1 MNKRATLIITT
12 LLMVLSIVLFA
23 QDTHPVSA
31 QAGGHPILVVY
42 DNSAPT
48 NPFGPYLGEILRAE
62 GLNSFNTETLDNVT
76 SAATLTPYKVVI
88 LAESALS
95 AAQAGYFTTY
105 VNGGG
110 YLIAMRPDAQIKN
123 LFGLNADNGEQTDGY
138 MKMPGIDESAGLT
151 NQSLQ
156 IHGDADQYTL
166 AAGAEEIAE
175 LYSNATTPTAFP
187 AVVRDT
193 TKHRVAFLY
202 DLAKNVAYM
211 RQGNPAN
218 GSVDIDGDGVLRTI
232 DLFQSA
238 GAPWVDLNK
247 VPIPQADEQQR
258 FFARL
263 VTAAIGTAHPMPQLW
278 YFPDTEK
285 TMMIT
290 TSDAHANLLN
300 SYQSVIDAVN
310 GTTPP
315 DKGDVTIYVSAGGAD
330 LEDSIPDWRA
340 AGNEFGVHPVINGP
354 QPATTVNLTAGYNTI
369 IDYFETQYPTVP
381 MSRTVRHHQITW
393 VGWTDAAEVAASFG
407 MGMDT
412 NFYHWGGWL
421 QKPDTSWAH
430 GYITGSGQPMKFIK
444 DDGTILPYY
453 QQLTQLV
460 DEQFF
465 AVVGAGSGWEGINST
480 QAFNISKALIDA
492 SLAGDYA
499 AIMTQFHVDYTNF
512 GEVNPWVVGTV
523 DYANLVGVPVWNADD
538 WLTFTEKRHD
548 ANYNDLSWNA
558 ATQTLTFKLA
568 AGVAVPGMT
577 LSTVLPLSHQG
588 GALQT
593 VRVNGVVAPFTFQVI
608 KGQNVAFVTVP
619 MGGTTTISADYATP
633 PTPPLPNAAPTRTW
647 YASPTVTL
655 TWDNITW
662 AQEYQVEVSPD
673 SMFVSKLTLPNDG
686 VVSANT
692 LSLTVTVLNE
702 GTYYWRV
709 RARHASGWKAFS
721 KGEAFTVD
729 VP

>member
-1 MNKRATLIITT
+1 MNKRATLTITT

-23 QDTHPVSA
+23 HDTHPVNA
-31 QAGGHPILVVY
+31 QASSHPILLVH
-42 DNSAPT
+42 NPASA
-48 NPFGPYLGEILRAE
+48 NPFGLYLGEILRAE
-62 GLNSFNTETLDNVT
+62 GLNSFDVKTLDDIT
-76 SAATLTPYKVVI
+76 AASVLTPYKVVI
-88 LAESALS
+88 LAETALTG
-95 AAQAGYFTTY
+95 AQEGYFTTY
-105 VNGGG
+105 AGSGQ
-110 YLIAMRPDAQIKN
+110 LIAMRPDTQIRG
-123 LFGLNADNGEQTDGY
+123 LFGLNTLSGAETDGY

-151 NQSLQ
+151 IQTLQ
-156 IHGDADQYTL
+156 IHGDTDRYTL
-166 AAGAEEIAE
+166 AAGGVELAE
-175 LYSNATTPTAFP
+175 LYSDATTPTAFP
-187 AVVRDT
+187 AVASNASGSA
-193 TKHRVAFLY
+193 VAFLY
-202 DLAKNVAYM
+202 DLAKNVVYM

-263 VTAAIGTAHPMPQLW
+263 VTTAIGSAHPMPQLW

-285 TMMIT
+285 TMLIT

-310 GTTPP
+310 GTPPP

-412 NFYHWGGWL
+412 NFYVWGEWL
-421 QKPDTSWAH
+421 QKPDNSWAH
-430 GYITGSGQPMKFIK
+430 GYTTGSGQPMKFIK

-465 AVVGAGSGWEGINST
+465 SVVGAGSGWEGINST

-548 ANYNDLSWNA
+548 ANYNNMSWNA
-558 ATQTLTFKLA
+558 TNRTLSFNLA
-568 AGVAVPGMT
+568 ATAEAGMT
-577 LSTVLPLSHQG
+577 LSTVLPLSYQG

-593 VRVNGVVAPFTFQVI
+593 VRVDGVLSAFSFQTI

-619 MGGTTTISADYATP
+619 MGPHTLSAAYATP

-662 AQEYQVEVSPD
+662 AQEYQVEVSVD
-673 SMFVSKLTLPNDG
+673 DKFVSKLTLPSDG

-692 LSLTVTVLNE
+692 LSLTLTVLNE

-721 KGEAFTVD
+721 KTEPFMVD